1 MIDLLTP
8 WSGIIPKQLVLRCET
23 KGQSQLL
30 FSFFFFNLK
39 ERNRTT
45 NKPLVI
51 VMIQDLVTLTNPP
64 HLVLFPS
71 VLQISVCLA
80 RTLPY
85 ETTVF
90 LQS

>member
-1 MIDLLTP
+1 MEWDNTQAT
-8 WSGIIPKQLVLRCET
+8 GAQVRN
-23 KGQSQLL
+23 KGAKSTS
-30 FSFFFFNLK
+30 FFFFFFFNLK